1 MADRSRPLDA
11 LGNEL
16 RVGDLVRATLQQPAL
31 NFRVIKVDAAGT
43 IVSPDL
49 KSIALQGTIV
59 LQAVVPVEFAEG
71 TMLADVYKLHE
82 PEAAATKTQ

>member
-1 MADRSRPLDA
+1 MADRSYPRDA
-11 LGNEL
+11 IGNEL

-31 NFRVIKVDAAGT
+31 NFRVVKVDAAGM

-49 KSIALQGTIV
+49 KSIALQGTLV

-71 TMLADVYKLHE
+71 TMLADLFKLSE
-82 PEAAATKTQ
+82 PEPPTKTQ